1 MKSSMNNLGRIV
13 RLDLVQKYLEN
24 INRYSD
30 VMLAFVIVAII
41 ALMILPLNPHI
52 IDSLIAVNLSLAIL
66 LMMVSLYI
74 RRAVSLYTFPSL
86 LLISTLFRLSLGIAT
101 TRQILLNG
109 YAGDIIQTFGTVCV
123 SGNFLVGAIIFI
135 IITLVQFLVVTKGS
149 ERVAEVAAR
158 FTLDALPGKQMSVD
172 ADLRAGVIDSDQAKE
187 KRDLLE
193 KESQLYGSMDGAMK
207 FVKGDAIAGLIINC
221 VNILGGLAIGVL
233 QKGMTPGEALQTYAI
248 LTIGDG
254 LISQIPALFTS
265 VTAGIIVTKVSS
277 ENSLHLGADI
287 GDQLLAQPKAL
298 YIGGGIVI
306 AFAMMPGFPKIPF
319 IFIGGLMACIGYATS
334 RIPKEVKTK
343 AAPVEMPQA
352 AQATQVQK
360 LRGIPQ
366 PLILELHSSL
376 EGAMDPGRLWQEM
389 EQMLGR
395 LETNSGI
402 PIPSFQMFFS
412 QAIPPSHF
420 VIHLHEVPWVRG
432 AIFPGKLL
440 VRESK
445 DLMALVGINEVEQ
458 AKSQSGGGPELWI
471 SETYRPQLEKA
482 RIPHHDP
489 YNIILFQAENMLRRR
504 TYEFLGMHETKLMLD
519 EIEVHLDAMVKE
531 AVRSLPVPKI
541 AEVLQRL
548 VKEEVSVRNFK
559 MILEALVE
567 WAPKEKDP
575 LMLVEYVRAAL
586 GRNISHEYSGGT
598 NVIHA
603 WILDANLE
611 SVIRQSIKFT
621 NSGSFL
627 ALPPGVGEKM
637 IDSVRKESRR
647 GHGIAAPA
655 VLVTSM
661 DIRRYVRTLL
671 ETEMEFLPVLS
682 FQELPKE
689 TIIKTLSRIQVAAA

>member
-1 MKSSMNNLGRIV
+1 MNKSLNKLGRIV

-41 ALMILPLNPHI
+41 ALMILPLNPHL
-52 IDSLIAVNLSLAIL
+52 IDGLIAINLSLAIL

-109 YAGDIIQTFGTVCV
+109 FAGDIIQTFGTVCV

-233 QKGMTPGEALQTYAI
+233 QKGMSPAQALQTYAI

-298 YIGGGIVI
+298 YIGGGIVM

-319 IFIGGLMACIGYATS
+319 ILIGGLMACIGYATS
-334 RIPKEVKTK
+334 RIPKEVKIK
-343 AAPVEMPQA
+343 AVPVEMPQA

-376 EGAMDPGRLWQEM
+376 EGSIDPGRLWQEL
-389 EQMLGR
+389 EHMLGR

-420 VIHLHEVPWVRG
+420 VIHLHEVPWMRG

-440 VRESK
+440 VRENK
-445 DLMALVGINEVEQ
+445 DLMALVGVSDIEQ
-458 AKSQSGGGPELWI
+458 AKAQSGGGPELWI
-471 SETYRPQLEKA
+471 DETYRPQLEKA

-489 YNIILFQAENMLRRR
+489 YHIILFQAENMLRRR
-504 TYEFLGMHETKLMLD
+504 SFEFLGMHETKLLLD

-541 AEVLQRL
+541 SEVLQRL

-559 MILEALVE
+559 MILESLVE

-575 LMLVEYVRAAL
+575 LLLVEHVRTAL
-586 GRNISHEYSGGT
+586 GRNISHKYSAGT
-598 NVIHA
+598 NIIHA
-603 WILDANLE
+603 WILDASLE
-611 SVIRQSIKFT
+611 SVIRQSIKLT

-627 ALPPGVGEKM
+627 ALPPGIGEKL
-637 IDSVRKESRR
+637 IESVRKESRR
-647 GHGIAAPA
+647 GHGLAAPA

-671 ETEMEFLPVLS
+671 ESELEFLPVLS

-689 TIIKTLSRIQVAAA
+689 TIIKTLSRIQVA